1 MNTID
6 AIKSRRSIRCFS
18 SNPIEKE
25 KLDQIKEVT
34 RYYPCPANLQ
44 PLKFVLLESSSEILP
59 IFHYLRWAKYLPD
72 YVLKEDC
79 APQVLLVILGDSTI
93 ASDFGFSTGAVA
105 TEIMLAAQDLGI
117 SSCCLGVH
125 QQDEILKL
133 LGIDPVRYKFQCL
146 IALGYGCQDSMIVPY
161 VNDCKYWL
169 DKRGQM
175 CVPKRSITEV
185 FLAPCLRKEKT
196 DDIR

>member
-18 SNPIEKE
+18 SKPIEKE
-25 KLDQIKEVT
+25 KLEQIRDVA

-44 PLKFVLLESSSEILP
+44 SLKFVLLEDPSEILP
-59 IFHYLRWAKYLPD
+59 VFHHLRWAKYLPN
-72 YVLKEDC
+72 YVLKEDS
-79 APQVLLVILGDSTI
+79 APQVLFLILGDSTI

-117 SSCCLGVH
+117 SSCCLGAH
-125 QQDEILKL
+125 QQDEILIL
-133 LGIDPVRYKFQCL
+133 LGIDPGRYKFQCL
-146 IALGYGCQDSMIVPY
+146 IALGYGCQNSMIVPY

-169 DKRGQM
+169 DIHGQL
-175 CVPKRSITEV
+175 CVPKRSITEI
-185 FLAPCLRKEKT
+185 FLTPCLRKEKT